1 MCVAVS
7 VATVVFPS
15 PQDIV
20 YDVPV
25 EPRMV
30 MDSLSDVVCHTVM
43 KSSVL
48 DEDIDAPDAPDTR
61 NSLEAVFCMS
71 GVSVAEAVVAVPFGD
86 GKLVPCWFVAMTLYV

>member
-1 MCVAVS
+1 MCVAVP

-48 DEDIDAPDAPDTR
+48 DEDIDAPDAPDTG
-61 NSLEAVFCMS
+61 NSFDVAFCMS
-71 GVSVAEAVVAVPFGD
+71 MGSVAAVVAVPFGD
-86 GKLVPCWFVAMTLYV
+86 GRPVPCWFVAMTLYV